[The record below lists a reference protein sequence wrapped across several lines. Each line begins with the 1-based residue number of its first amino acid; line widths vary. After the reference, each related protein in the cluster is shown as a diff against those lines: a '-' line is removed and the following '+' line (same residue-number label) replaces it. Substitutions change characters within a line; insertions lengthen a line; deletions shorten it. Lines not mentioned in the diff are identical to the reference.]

1 MNSWTAMSATA
12 KTTSIF
18 AALPLNF
25 AARAGEFNN
34 SVLLA
39 YAVPL
44 DE

>member
-25 AARAGEFNN
+25 AARWLVPKMVLNGIN
-34 SVLLA
+34 S
-39 YAVPL
+39 PHQI
-44 DE
+44 

>member
-1 MNSWTAMSATA
+1 MPVRVRAAHEDM
-12 KTTSIF
+12 
-18 AALPLNF
+18 AAL
-25 AARAGEFNN
+25 RAGEFNN